1 MFWNIE
7 FTETQTFFFF
17 FFPAMIGNL
26 LLWFGKEAMS
36 TLAVVIK
43 EFRETQSFLLHCS
56 ATEGDS

>member
-7 FTETQTFFFF
+7 FTETQTCFF

-43 EFRETQSFLLHCS
+43 EFREILSFLLHCS
-56 ATEGDS
+56 ATEGAS